1 MKRENEHI
9 NEIQSETQNETTKVK
24 SKQGKSKMG
33 DKEQYEDD
41 YPEYCR
47 NRLMDFVKTKE
58 INIEICDV
66 TLRDGEQTPGVAFS
80 KEQKMSIAQHLDNI
94 GLEVI
99 EAGFP
104 VVSDAEKDVVKAIA
118 NMGLN
123 AKVCCLCRS
132 TQKDVETAVDC
143 DVDFVSIFLAMSDLH
158 LKYKYHKS
166 LDEMLD
172 VAMNAVEYA
181 KDHGIG
187 VRFAAEDA
195 TRTPVPRLIEAF
207 KMAEERK
214 ADYVS
219 IADTIG
225 ILNPTTATYLV
236 DQIYNALDKKT
247 KICMHCHDDLG
258 LAVANTLAA
267 AEAGAFQLHT
277 TVNGIGERAGNAAL
291 EEVLMNLRIQY
302 GVDRYDLHT
311 LVDLSEQVR
320 KASKID
326 IAVNKSVVGQNAFS
340 HESGIHVAAILENPR
355 TYELFLPEMVGGKRN
370 LIVGKH
376 TGTKA
381 LAGIIK
387 SFGYELKDDDFN
399 TLFDRVKVITE
410 TELRSIERDELEM
423 LIQGVLKGS

>member
-1 MKRENEHI
+1 MTNQTHQEEH
-9 NEIQSETQNETTKVK
+9 
-24 SKQGKSKMG
+24 
-33 DKEQYEDD
+33 
-41 YPEYCR
+41 YPDYCR
-47 NRLMDFVKTKE
+47 NNLMDFVKIKE
-58 INIEICDV
+58 INIEVCDV

-80 KEQKMSIAQHLDNI
+80 KEQKMSIAQHLDDI
-94 GLEVI
+94 GIEVI

-104 VVSDAEKDVVKAIA
+104 VVSDAERDVVKAIA
-118 NMGLN
+118 NMGLD
-123 AKVCCLCRS
+123 ARICCLCRS
-132 TQKDVETAVDC
+132 TQKDVETAIDC
-143 DVDFVSIFLAMSDLH
+143 DVDFVSIFLAMSNLH

-166 LDEMLD
+166 LEEMLD

-195 TRTPVPRLIEAF
+195 TRTPIPRLIEAF

-236 DQIYNALDKKT
+236 DQVYNAIDTNKT

-267 AEAGAFQLHT
+267 AEAGAFQIHT

-291 EEVLMNLRIQY
+291 EEILMNLRVQY
-302 GVDRYDLHT
+302 GIERYDLHS
-311 LVDLSEQVR
+311 LVDLSHEVV

-326 IAVNKSVVGQNAFS
+326 VAINKSVVGQNAFS

-387 SFGYELKDDDFN
+387 DIGYELEEENFTK
-399 TLFDRVKVITE
+399 LFDQIKVITE
-410 TELRSIERDELEM
+410 TEQRSVERDELEK
-423 LIQGVLKGS
+423 LIQNILKNDN

>member
-1 MKRENEHI
+1 MENQTHE
-9 NEIQSETQNETTKVK
+9 
-24 SKQGKSKMG
+24 
-33 DKEQYEDD
+33 EQYPD
-41 YPEYCR
+41 YCR
-47 NRLMDFVKTKE
+47 NSLMDFVKIKD
-58 INIEICDV
+58 IDIEICDV

-80 KEQKMSIAQHLDNI
+80 KAQKMSIAQHLDDI
-94 GLEVI
+94 GVEVI

-104 VVSDAEKDVVKAIA
+104 VVSDAEKDVVKSIA
-118 NMGLN
+118 NMGLD
-123 AKVCCLCRS
+123 ARICCLCRS
-132 TQKDVETAVDC
+132 TQKDVETAIDC
-143 DVDFVSIFLAMSDLH
+143 DVDFVSIFLAMSNLH

-166 LDEMLD
+166 LEEMLD

-195 TRTPVPRLIEAF
+195 TRTPIPRLIDAF
-207 KMAEERK
+207 KMAEERN

-236 DQIYNALDKKT
+236 DQIYNAIDTKKT

-267 AEAGAFQLHT
+267 AEAGAFQIHT

-291 EEVLMNLRIQY
+291 EEILMNLRVQY
-302 GVDRYDLHT
+302 GIERYDLHN
-311 LVDLSEQVR
+311 LVALSHEVR
-320 KASKID
+320 DASKID
-326 IAVNKSVVGQNAFS
+326 VAINKSVVGQNAFS

-387 SFGYELKDDDFN
+387 DIGYELEEDDFCA
-399 TLFDRVKVITE
+399 LFDQVKVITE
-410 TELRSIERDELEM
+410 TEQRSVDRDELE
-423 LIQGVLKGS
+423 VLVQNILNNHK

>member
-1 MKRENEHI
+1 MPNQQPSEEH
-9 NEIQSETQNETTKVK
+9 
-24 SKQGKSKMG
+24 
-33 DKEQYEDD
+33 

-47 NRLMDFVKTKE
+47 NSLMDFVKTKK

-80 KEQKMSIAQHLDNI
+80 KEQKMSIAQHLDEI
-94 GLEVI
+94 GVEVI

-104 VVSDAEKDVVKAIA
+104 VVSEAEKEVVKSVAA
-118 NMGLN
+118 MGLD
-123 AKVCCLCRS
+123 ARICCLCRS
-132 TQKDVETAVDC
+132 TQKDVETAIEC

-158 LKYKYHKS
+158 LKYKYHKP

-172 VAMNAVEYA
+172 TAMNVVEYA
-181 KDHGIG
+181 KDHGVG

-195 TRTPVPRLIEAF
+195 TRTPIPRLIEAF
-207 KMAEERK
+207 QKAEERK

-219 IADTIG
+219 IADTVG
-225 ILNPTTATYLV
+225 ILNPLTATYLT
-236 DQIYNALDKKT
+236 DQIYNAIDTTRT

-267 AEAGAFQLHT
+267 AEAGAFQIHT

-291 EEVLMNLRIQY
+291 EEILMNLRVQY
-302 GVDRYDLHT
+302 GIERYTLHPLT
-311 LVDLSEQVR
+311 DLSNEVQA
-320 KASKID
+320 ASRINV
-326 IAVNKSVVGQNAFS
+326 AVNKAVVGPNAFS

-355 TYELFLPEMVGGKRN
+355 TYELFLPDIVGGKRN

-381 LAGIIK
+381 LAGILKDI
-387 SFGYELKDDDFN
+387 GYELDEDAFSA
-399 TLFDRVKVITE
+399 LFDKVKVITE
-410 TELRSIERDELEM
+410 TEQRSVKRDELEDLVQSLFRKNSAEKM
-423 LIQGVLKGS
+423 N